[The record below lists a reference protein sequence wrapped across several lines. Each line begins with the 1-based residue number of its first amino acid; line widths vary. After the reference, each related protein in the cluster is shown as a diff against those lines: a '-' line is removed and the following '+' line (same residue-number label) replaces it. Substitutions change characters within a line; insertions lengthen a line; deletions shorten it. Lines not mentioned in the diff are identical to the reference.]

1 MAQGATGDPE
11 NAFRV
16 GRMIGQELRAVGVN
30 FNCAP
35 ILDCNTNPKNP
46 VIGVRSFGGDP
57 EKVADFGA
65 AYARGLREAGVIA
78 CGKHFPGHGD
88 TETDSH
94 LGLPVVNKSLEEIER
109 VELVSFRR
117 AIEEKIDALM
127 TAHVVFPALE
137 PERIPSTV
145 SRKVMTGLLREKMGF
160 EGLIVTDCME
170 MDAIKRQFGSARG
183 ALMALQA
190 GVDMTLICHTE
201 TFQREAAE
209 LIVEAM
215 QDGRLSMK
223 EAQESYRRIADVKRR
238 KAVLPLTDPAVI
250 GCPEHRSIAESIL
263 RQAVKVLHSPAVK
276 PLPDLD
282 ENTLF
287 FGCSNR
293 AASYASDQ
301 LALCGPERLSRHFGG
316 TFGGLLLDEAG
327 FHSCQGRTVVACLS
341 PQPDLPRVMEQVRT
355 LAASG
360 AQVIAAAMATP
371 YCLDELPD
379 NVWKTAVYQYDELG
393 LARLQELLENG
404 K

>member
-1 MAQGATGDPE
+1 M
-11 NAFRV
+11 
-16 GRMIGQELRAVGVN
+16 
-30 FNCAP
+30 
-35 ILDCNTNPKNP
+35 
-46 VIGVRSFGGDP
+46 
-57 EKVADFGA
+57 
-65 AYARGLREAGVIA
+65 IA

-94 LGLPVVNKSLEEIER
+94 LGLPVVNKSLEEIEQ

-117 AIEEKIDALM
+117 AIAEKIDALM

-145 SRKVMTGLLREKMGF
+145 SRKVMTGLLRGKMGF

-201 TFQREAAE
+201 AYQREAAG

-215 QDGRLSMK
+215 QDGRLSMD
-223 EAQESYRRIADVKRR
+223 EAQASYRRIAELKRR
-238 KAVLPLTDPAVI
+238 SALNPLTDPAVI
-250 GCPEHRSIAESIL
+250 GCAEHRAIAETIL
-263 RQAVKVLHSPAVK
+263 RQAVQVLHAPEGKALPAM
-276 PLPDLD
+276 D
-282 ENTLF
+282 EKTLF

-301 LALCGPERLSRHFGG
+301 LALCGPERLAGHFGG
-316 TFGGLLLDEAG
+316 TFGGLLLDEQTLR
-327 FHSCQGRTVVACLS
+327 SCQGRTVVACLS
-341 PQPDLPRVMEQVRT
+341 PQPDLSRVLEQIRT

-379 NVWKTAVYQYDELG
+379 TVWKTAVYQYDELG
-393 LARLQELLENG
+393 LARLQELLETG
-404 K
+404 R

>member
-1 MAQGATGDPE
+1 MFLHCLIRMETGLPPMILLDEEGGTVSRLGELGSVSPSAMAQGATGDPE

-215 QDGRLSMK
+215 QDGRLSDERSAGILPPHCRR
-223 EAQESYRRIADVKRR
+223 EAPQGCPASDGPGSDRLPRTPVHCGKHFAAGREGAVRPGR
-238 KAVLPLTDPAVI
+238 KAPARLGRKHAVLRLQQPGRFLCQRPAGPVRPRTA
-250 GCPEHRSIAESIL
+250 GKAFRRNLRRASFGRSGLSL
-263 RQAVKVLHSPAVK
+263 
-276 PLPDLD
+276 LPRPH
-282 ENTLF
+282 
-287 FGCSNR
+287 G
-293 AASYASDQ
+293 
-301 LALCGPERLSRHFGG
+301 
-316 TFGGLLLDEAG
+316 GGLSE
-327 FHSCQGRTVVACLS
+327 
-341 PQPDLPRVMEQVRT
+341 PP
-355 LAASG
+355 
-360 AQVIAAAMATP
+360 
-371 YCLDELPD
+371 
-379 NVWKTAVYQYDELG
+379 
-393 LARLQELLENG
+393 ARICPG
-404 K
+404 